1 MIYISKFINNY
12 ISYKVNSNI
21 LIIIFTCFI
30 TSSISSQFYGRK
42 HQPLMELN
50 GIHAMN
56 GWFISPGTTFML
68 PNTLK
73 FLGYDESTGKPKG
86 RLGLYLE
93 FGRYNIFPEG
103 GAFFNY
109 MDYSFAYKRLSG
121 SLNKRDKIFRQNYLL
136 GNFNINNI
144 IQLSDKT
151 FIQNSLGANLDFK
164 LWERSSDGQTNQ
176 RLLFSFHYKIGY
188 GIKFTKTIFIIP
200 SIETPILNVKQWEKA
215 KSTYGLFYNRYRPI
229 IISFRI
235 LWLRQPTRGSCP
247 PVYAHPDDKAKQD
260 AYMMGN

>member
-1 MIYISKFINNY
+1 MIFVRKDRLLKINSKMI
-12 ISYKVNSNI
+12 I
-21 LIIIFTCFI
+21 LLFACFI
-30 TSSISSQFYGRK
+30 SCSVFSQFHGRK

-50 GIHAMN
+50 GVYAMN
-56 GWFISPGTTFML
+56 GWFVSPGTTFML

-73 FLGYDESTGKPKG
+73 FLGYDKSDGKPKG

-109 MDYSFAYKRLSG
+109 MDYSLAYKRLSG
-121 SLNKRDKIFRQNYLL
+121 SVNKRSKIFRHNYLL

-164 LWERSSDGQTNQ
+164 LWERSNDAPTNQ
-176 RLLFSFHYKIGY
+176 RLLFSLHYKIGY

-200 SIETPILNVKQWEKA
+200 SLETPILNVKQWEKA
-215 KSTYGLFYNRYRPI
+215 KSTYGIYDNRYRPLI
-229 IISFRI
+229 LSFRI
-235 LWLRQPTRGSCP
+235 LWLRKPSRAACP

-260 AYMMGN
+260 AYMMGH